1 MQYPPSFTNGKL
13 NPVALFM
20 KSLMDN
26 YVGVLTYGREVVIK
40 MLLMTNM
47 HKGKEI
53 YREKRQA

>member
-53 YREKRQA
+53 YREKR